1 MKISTIENSFIDA
14 LKSLKRNRS
23 LSFASVATVAAT
35 LFIFGVFLLIQVNLN
50 GAINDVESQ
59 LEVRVTLTK
68 KITTNEQSTI
78 ENTLKKINGVKTVTL
93 ETREQAYI
101 NLKKQF
107 GEKNKSLIQGLDK
120 TDTLPYTFIVK
131 VNKPEFI
138 ATVVKNVKDMQGV
151 EEVRAGEDVVKTVM
165 NIVKAIRLIGIGIF
179 VTLIAVSF
187 FLIGNTIK
195 LTVYSRRKEI
205 GIMKYIGATDWFIRA
220 PFVIEGM
227 LLGIFGAM
235 LSDLILYLLYSIIVS
250 KVGVAFISLQ
260 LVTPTYIF
268 SSLMW
273 QFVAIGSVIGCSGSI
288 FAVRKFLAV

>member
-23 LSFASVATVAAT
+23 LSFASIATVAAT

-50 GAINDVESQ
+50 GAISDVESQ
-59 LEVRVTLTK
+59 LEVRVTLAK
-68 KITTNEQSTI
+68 KITTEEQSTI
-78 ENTLKKINGVKTVTL
+78 ESTLKKINGVKTVTL
-93 ETREQAYI
+93 ETREQAFI

-107 GEKNKSLIQGLDK
+107 GEKNKSLIEGLDK
-120 TDTLPYTFIVK
+120 TDTLPFTFIVK

-138 ATVVKNVKDMQGV
+138 ATVVKDVKDMPGV
-151 EEVRAGEDVVKTVM
+151 EEVRAGEDVVKTVI

-235 LSDLILYLLYSIIVS
+235 LSDLILYLLYSIIFS
-250 KVGVAFISLQ
+250 KVGVAFDSIQ
-260 LVTPTYIF
+260 LITPTYIF
-268 SSLMW
+268 SSLLW